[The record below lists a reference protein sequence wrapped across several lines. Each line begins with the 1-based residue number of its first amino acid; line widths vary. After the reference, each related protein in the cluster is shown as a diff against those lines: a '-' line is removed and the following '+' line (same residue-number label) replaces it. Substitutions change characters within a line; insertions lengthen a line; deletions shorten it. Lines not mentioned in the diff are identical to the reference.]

1 MALCG
6 ICNLLLIIHGVVK
19 LKKHP
24 DPSVIYRFYERLEI
38 GRIMDRIC
46 LLKNVIQEYAW
57 GSYTAIP
64 ELLGRDTPSSMP
76 QAELWMGAHPKAPS
90 MVKSDGVW
98 RSLLELISKNPQ
110 DILGEKVAEKFDNR
124 LPYLFKVLAAAKPLS
139 IQAHPCLIQAKEG
152 FERENIL
159 KIPFDAFRRN
169 YKDDNHK
176 PECICAMTD
185 FWALNGFRKIS
196 DILFLMGKICSPGL
210 KTSLDLLREQPNSMG
225 LRLFFKAI
233 MTMDGKDQEAIITD
247 TIKNV
252 QNLTDGHPAY
262 KWMINLHKEYPN
274 DIGVFSP
281 IMLNLVCLK
290 PGEAMFLPAGEL
302 HAYLAGV
309 GIELMANSD
318 NVLRG
323 GLTPKYIDVQELLNV
338 LNFEEREINI
348 LLATEIDECECAYES
363 LAEEFFLSVIS
374 VKEEISYHSAD
385 RRSVEIILCTDGAAT
400 ITDLGRND
408 NVFVERGKSIIIPSV
423 VEKYRIEGSATFYKA
438 AVPL

>member
-1 MALCG
+1 MALYD
-6 ICNLLLIIHGVVK
+6 IWSLLVLIECFWFFT
-19 LKKHP
+19 
-24 DPSVIYRFYERLEI
+24 DFTWEI
-38 GRIMDRIC
+38 GIGEIMERIH
-46 LLKNVIQEYAW
+46 LLKNAVQEYAW

-64 ELLGRDTPSSMP
+64 ELLGHDSPASTP

-90 MVKSDGVW
+90 MVKCDGVW

-139 IQAHPCLIQAKEG
+139 IQAHPSRVQAKEG
-152 FERENIL
+152 FERENRL
-159 KIPFDAFRRN
+159 GIPLDAYRRS

-196 DILFLMGKICSPGL
+196 GIHSLMDKICPPGL
-210 KTSLDLLREQPNSMG
+210 KTSLDLLREQPDSMG
-225 LRLFFKAI
+225 LKNFFQAL
-233 MTMDGKDQEAIITD
+233 MTLDGKQQEEIITD
-247 TIKNV
+247 AIKNV
-252 QNLTDGHPAY
+252 QNFADDDPAY
-262 KWMINLHKEYPN
+262 QWMINLHKEYPK

-290 PGEAMFLPAGEL
+290 PGEAMFLPSGEL
-302 HAYLAGV
+302 HAYLDGV

-348 LLATEIDECECAYES
+348 LLAAEIDECECAYES
-363 LAEEFFLSVIS
+363 FAEEFFLSVIS
-374 VKEEISYHSAD
+374 VKEEIGYHSAD
-385 RRSVEIILCTDGAAT
+385 RRSVEIILCTDGSAT
-400 ITDLGRND
+400 ITDLGKND
-408 NVFVERGKSIIIPSV
+408 NVFVERGKSIIIPEV
-423 VEKYRIEGSATFYKA
+423 VEKYCIEGNATFYKA
-438 AVPL
+438 AVPI